1 MQFPPWR
8 LSMPAMRLP
17 SLLLANV
24 DVVDLIPSLL
34 PLIEAK
40 YLSQARDVRLFLLL
54 LLLSIQVIAV
64 IPVIAKAL

>member
-1 MQFPPWR
+1 
-8 LSMPAMRLP
+8 MPAMRLP

-34 PLIEAK
+34 PLIESK

>member
-1 MQFPPWR
+1 MQFPCRR